1 MAPKVRPSPVVLV
14 AMALAL
20 VAAACGS
27 SNKNNS
33 STGANATTATGS
45 PTTAVTV
52 STCKG
57 TQGSGGLALGGLMPQ
72 SGDLKVIYKSLCT
85 PVQMAVDEI
94 NAAGGVNGKPVS
106 LVFADDGTSPDVAS
120 TSLNTLVTSDKVNA
134 ILGPASSGTALGI
147 VDKVKS
153 AGVAMCSGSTT
164 SSGLTQP
171 GGAAGG
177 FFFRTAPPDKL
188 QGPALAQ
195 LITSDNKSKIAILAR
210 NDSYGTGF
218 AGALK
223 TALTQSGA
231 TVVANDAYD
240 PSSSDFHADVAKIV
254 GKGADAVVVIGFNDD
269 GAKVLKEMIAQ
280 NIGPKQVQIYTA
292 DGMQSSSLG
301 KSVDPTNPGIVAGI
315 KGTAPAAAPSG
326 VTNPFIAK
334 FKATGIDTIFSSYYY
349 DCTNLIALA
358 AQAAGSSDPAKIRD
372 KMIDVS
378 SGGTKCQNFAA
389 CSALLKQG
397 KDIDYDGASGP
408 VDLTPEHEP
417 GNGVYDVWKYDAQ
430 GKYANIPGVAQIKI
444 SG

>member
-1 MAPKVRPSPVVLV
+1 MEHKLKPGSIVIV

-27 SNKNNS
+27 SNKNS
-33 STGANATTATGS
+33 SSGSNATT
-45 PTTAVTV
+45 TTAATAATT
-52 STCKG
+52 TCKG
-57 TQGSGGLALGGLMPQ
+57 TTGSGGLALGGLMPQ

-85 PVQMAVDEI
+85 PVQIAVDEI

-134 ILGPASSGTALGI
+134 ILGPASSTTALGI
-147 VDKVKS
+147 LDKIKTD
-153 AGVAMCSGSTT
+153 GVVACSGSTT

-195 LITSDNKSKIAILAR
+195 LILSENKTKVAILTR

-218 AGALK
+218 GKALQ
-223 TALTQSGA
+223 TALTQGGA

-240 PSSSDFHADVAKIV
+240 PASSDFHADVAKIV
-254 GKGADAVVVIGFNDD
+254 GKGANAVVVIGFNDD

-280 NIGPKQVQIYTA
+280 NIGPKQIQIYTA

-315 KGTAPAAAPSG
+315 KGTAPAAAPAG
-326 VTNPFIAK
+326 VTNPFIDK

-358 AQAAGSSDPAKIRD
+358 AEAAHSNDPAQIRA
-372 KMIDVS
+372 KMLEVS
-378 SGGTKCQNFAA
+378 SGGTKCQNFAE

-397 KDIDYDGASGP
+397 KDIDYSGASGP
-408 VDLTPEHEP
+408 VDLTSEHEP
-417 GNGVYDVWKYDAQ
+417 ANGVYDVWQYDSKGA
-430 GKYANIPGVAQIKI
+430 YANISGVPQIKI
-444 SG
+444 GG

>member
-1 MAPKVRPSPVVLV
+1 MVGKVRPSAAVLI

-27 SNKNNS
+27 SSKNS
-33 STGANATTATGS
+33 SAGSNASTTTGTAATT
-45 PTTAVTV
+45 TTCT
-52 STCKG
+52 G

-72 SGDLKVIYKSLCT
+72 SGDLKVIYKALCT

-106 LVFADDGTSPDVAS
+106 LVYADDGTSPDVAS

-134 ILGPASSGTALGI
+134 ILGPASSTTALGI
-147 VDKVKS
+147 VDKIKTD
-153 AGVAMCSGSTT
+153 GVVACSGSTT

-195 LITSDNKSKIAILAR
+195 LILGDNKMKVAILTR

-218 AGALK
+218 GSALK
-223 TALTQSGA
+223 GALTQGGA

-240 PSSSDFHADVAKIV
+240 PGSSDFHADVAKIV

-301 KSVDPTNPGIVAGI
+301 KSVNPTNPGVVSGI

-326 VTNPFIAK
+326 VTNPFSAK
-334 FKATGIDTIFSSYYY
+334 FAATKIDTIFSSYFY

-358 AQAAGSSDPAKIRD
+358 AQAAGSNDPAQIRD
-372 KMIDVS
+372 KMIEVS
-378 SGGTKCQNFAA
+378 SGGEKCQNFAD
-389 CSALLKQG
+389 CSALLKDG

-408 VDLTPEHEP
+408 VDLTSEHEP
-417 GNGVYDVWKYDAQ
+417 ANGVYDVWQYDSK
-430 GKYANIPGVAQIKI
+430 GGYANIPGVDQIKI
-444 SG
+444 GG

>member
-27 SNKNNS
+27 SNKNS
-33 STGANATTATGS
+33 SAGSNASTTTGTA
-45 PTTAVTV
+45 ATV

-57 TQGSGGLALGGLMPQ
+57 VQGSGGLALGGLMPQ

-94 NAAGGVNGKPVS
+94 NAAGGVNGNPVS
-106 LVFADDGTSPDVAS
+106 LVYADDGTSPDVAS

-134 ILGPASSGTALGI
+134 ILGPAGSTTALGI
-147 VDKVKS
+147 VDKIKTD
-153 AGVAMCSGSTT
+153 GVVACSGSTT

-195 LITSDNKSKIAILAR
+195 LILGDNKTKVAILTR

-218 AGALK
+218 GSALK
-223 TALTQSGA
+223 TALTQGGA

-280 NIGPKQVQIYTA
+280 NIGPKQTEIYTA

-301 KSVDPTNPGIVAGI
+301 KTVDPTNPGIVNGI
-315 KGTAPAAAPSG
+315 KGTAPAAAPAG

-349 DCTNLIALA
+349 DCTNLVALA
-358 AQAAGSSDPAKIRD
+358 AQAAGSNDPAKIRD
-372 KMIDVS
+372 KMLEVS
-378 SGGTKCQNFAA
+378 SGGTKCQNFTE

-397 KDIDYDGASGP
+397 KDIDYSGASGP
-408 VDLTPEHEP
+408 VDLTNDHEP
-417 GNGVYDVWKYDAQ
+417 GNGVYDVWQYDSKGA
-430 GKYANIPGVAQIKI
+430 YANIPGAAQIKI

>member
-1 MAPKVRPSPVVLV
+1 MARKLKPSSVVFI

-27 SNKNNS
+27 SNKNS
-33 STGANATTATGS
+33 SAGSNATTTTG
-45 PTTAVTV
+45 AAATV

-106 LVFADDGTSPDVAS
+106 LVYADDGTSPDVAS

-134 ILGPASSGTALGI
+134 ILGPAASGTALGI
-147 VDKVKS
+147 VDKLKG
-153 AGVAMCSGSTT
+153 AGVVACSGSTT
-164 SSGLTQP
+164 SSGLTQS

-195 LITSDNKSKIAILAR
+195 LILGDNKTKVAILTR

-218 AGALK
+218 GSALK
-223 TALTQSGA
+223 TALTQGGA

-254 GKGADAVVVIGFNDD
+254 GKGADAIVIIGFNDD

-280 NIGPKQVQIYTA
+280 NIGPKQIQIYTA

-301 KSVDPTNPGIVAGI
+301 KSVDPTNPGIVSGI

-326 VTNPFIAK
+326 VTNPFLAK

-358 AQAAGSSDPAKIRD
+358 AQAAGSNDSASIRD
-372 KMIDVS
+372 KLLEVS
-378 SGGTKCQNFAA
+378 SGGTKCQNFAE

-397 KDIDYDGASGP
+397 KDIDYSGASGP
-408 VDLTPEHEP
+408 VDLTSEHEP
-417 GNGVYDVWKYDAQ
+417 GNGVYDVWQYDSKGA
-430 GKYANIPGVAQIKI
+430 YANIPGVAQIKI

>member
-1 MAPKVRPSPVVLV
+1 MAAHKLKPGSVVLV

-27 SNKNNS
+27 SSKNSGAGSNETTS
-33 STGANATTATGS
+33 STAAATTVSCNGAT
-45 PTTAVTV
+45 
-52 STCKG
+52 
-57 TQGSGGLALGGLMPQ
+57 GSGGLALGGLMPQ

-94 NAAGGVNGKPVS
+94 NAAGGVNGNPVS
-106 LVFADDGTSPDVAS
+106 LTFADDGTSPDVAT
-120 TSLNTLVTSDKVNA
+120 TSLNKLVTTNKVNA
-134 ILGPASSGTALGI
+134 ILGPASSTTALGI
-147 VDKVKS
+147 VDKIKTD
-153 AGVAMCSGSTT
+153 GVVACSGSTT

-195 LITSDNKSKIAILAR
+195 LILGDNKTKVAILTR

-218 AGALK
+218 GSALK
-223 TALTQSGA
+223 TALTQGGA
-231 TVVANDAYD
+231 TVVANAAYD
-240 PSSSDFHADVAKIV
+240 PASSDFHADVAKIV
-254 GKGADAVVVIGFNDD
+254 GKSADAVVVIGFNDD

-301 KSVDPTNPGIVAGI
+301 KTVDPANPGVVAGI

-326 VTNPFIAK
+326 VTNPFNAK
-334 FKATGIDTIFSSYYY
+334 FAATKIDTIFSSYYY

-358 AQAAGSSDPAKIRD
+358 AQAAGSNDPAQIKA
-372 KMIDVS
+372 KMAEVS
-378 SGGTKCQNFAA
+378 SGGEKCQNFAD
-389 CSALLKQG
+389 CSALLKDG

-408 VDLTPEHEP
+408 VDLTSSNEP
-417 GNGVYDVWKYDAQ
+417 GSGVYDVWQYDNTGA
-430 GKYANIPGVAQIKI
+430 YANIPGVEQIKI

>member
-1 MAPKVRPSPVVLV
+1 MAGMKKPSAIVIL

-27 SNKNNS
+27 SSKKSQS
-33 STGANATTATGS
+33 SSGATT
-45 PTTAVTV
+45 PTTAAAASGASCT
-52 STCKG
+52 G
-57 TQGSGGLALGGLMPQ
+57 TSGSSGGLVLGGLMPQ

-94 NAAGGVNGKPVS
+94 NAAGGINGHQVK
-106 LVFADDGTSPDVAS
+106 LVYADDGTSPDVAS

-134 ILGPASSGTALGI
+134 ILGPAASGTALGI
-147 VDKVKS
+147 LDKLKS
-153 AGVAMCSGSTT
+153 AGVVACSGSTT
-164 SSGLTQP
+164 SAQLSQP

-177 FFFRTAPPDKL
+177 FFFRTAPSDKL

-195 LITSDNKSKIAILAR
+195 LILGDNKTKVAILTR

-218 AGALK
+218 GAALK
-223 TALTQSGA
+223 TALTQGGA

-240 PSSSDFHADVAKIV
+240 PASSDFHADVAKIV
-254 GKGADAVVVIGFNDD
+254 GKGANAVVVIGFNDD

-280 NIGPKQVQIYTA
+280 NIGPKQIQIYTA

-301 KSVDPTNPGIVAGI
+301 KTVDPTNPGIVAGI

-334 FKATGIDTIFSSYYY
+334 FAATKIDTIFSSYYY
-349 DCTNLIALA
+349 DCTNLVALA
-358 AQAAGSSDPAKIRD
+358 ALAAGSNDPAKIRA
-372 KMIDVS
+372 KMLEVS
-378 SGGTKCQNFAA
+378 SGGTKCQDFAS

-408 VDLTPEHEP
+408 VDLNSQHEP
-417 GNGVYDVWKYDAQ
+417 TNGVYDVWKYDSTGA
-430 GKYANIPGVAQIKI
+430 YANIPGVPQIKI